1 MNSNQAKQTWNF
13 YLVPM
18 KVASIIA
25 TNERDT
31 NTTVMENALAISLK
45 IYCIYIKAYDDISY
59 LQFYMP

>member
-13 YLVPM
+13 YLVSM

-25 TNERDT
+25 TNERDS

-45 IYCIYIKAYDDISY
+45 LYCILRPTMTFPDFKI
-59 LQFYMP
+59 F